1 MSLLTVHDL
10 HIRIDGNHLVRGV
23 DLQIE
28 RGQCLALVGE
38 SGSGKSLTALSLMQ
52 LLPRNAHSSVARWEF
67 DGESLAG
74 LTEKHWRRL
83 RANRIAMVFQNPMT
97 ALNPT
102 MRIGQ
107 QIAEVLRV
115 HTDSS
120 RRQALI
126 EAVALLERLGI
137 VNAAKRAQQYPFEM
151 SGGMLQRVVIAMAV
165 ACKPALIIADE
176 PTTALDV
183 TVQAEVLALL
193 RELCRERQVGL
204 LLITHDLGVVEAMA
218 DQVAVMYAG
227 RIVEAGPCAEVLRHP
242 AHPYT
247 QALQQA
253 MPNLNVRRE
262 SLVAISGT
270 PPDLS
275 REIAGCA
282 FAPRCE
288 RAMRICPERQ
298 PSSYHPGAE
307 RHCECWLLEPA
318 AQEAHS

>member
-1 MSLLTVHDL
+1 MSLLTLEDL

-52 LLPRNAHSSVARWEF
+52 LLPRNARCDTARWEF
-67 DGESLAG
+67 DGQSLAG
-74 LTEKHWRRL
+74 LAEKDWRRL
-83 RANRIAMVFQNPMT
+83 RANRIAMVFQNPMP

-102 MRIGQ
+102 MRIGH

-115 HTDSS
+115 HTGRS
-120 RRQALI
+120 RRQALA
-126 EAVALLERLGI
+126 EAVGMLERLGI

-165 ACKPALIIADE
+165 ACKPSLIIADE

-193 RELCRERQVGL
+193 RELRQERDVGL

-227 RIVEAGPCAEVLRHP
+227 RIVEAGPCAEVLRCP
-242 AHPYT
+242 SHPYT

-253 MPNLNVRRE
+253 MPSLGVRRE

-275 REIAGCA
+275 REISGCA

-288 RAMRICPERQ
+288 QAMQICPQRQ
-298 PSSYHPGAE
+298 PPTYHPEGN
-307 RHCECWLLEPA
+307 RRCECWLLEPA
-318 AQEAHS
+318 AQEARS